1 MSIPPSSYDDLMAQQ
16 HTAAVEVTGA
26 HHSNWNGKMGPTRK
40 VENGVI
46 LGTASWDSGV
56 LYDDKYVTGPL
67 KEMFE
72 HKGVQ
77 QEQAKLLA
85 YRNALKTVLHEN
97 SHMTS
102 AEGTTHADAMH
113 AFQQPPVRAL
123 EEGVTEAWS
132 YANLDQYIDK
142 LDLEKIAPGIKEV
155 QGRQS
160 YPQFAPAANALANR
174 IGEVSG
180 VDSNEVLRRMNVVN
194 GAEKWPIAT
203 KLVTDAAGLDKIVP
217 PAQLAEATQRV
228 EQAMQAPF
236 GTLADVSKL
245 PADQQ
250 RPRSAEI
257 GNEAFDAGQK
267 EIAAIKQEVATTG
280 GLQPKVAEVTA
291 QTDGKKAEATAQTAG
306 ADPKLAHA
314 MAMANSGTAP
324 LQGVQAGAA
333 SQAAVAAKPAGPAV
347 GRGQGL
353 DRD

>member
-1 MSIPPSSYDDLMAQQ
+1 MSIPPSSYQDLMDQQ
-16 HTAAVEVTGA
+16 HHAAVEITGA
-26 HHSNWNGKMGPTRK
+26 HHSNWNGKIGPTRK
-40 VENGVI
+40 VEKGVI

-56 LYDDKYVTGPL
+56 LYDDKRVTEPL
-67 KEMFE
+67 KDMFE

-77 QEQAKLLA
+77 QEPAKVLA

-97 SHMTS
+97 SHMVS
-102 AEGTTHADAMH
+102 AEGTTHADAMK

-132 YANLDQYIDK
+132 YSNLDQYIDK

-160 YPQFAPAANALANR
+160 YPQFAPAANALATR
-174 IGEVSG
+174 ISDASG
-180 VDSNEVLRRMNVVN
+180 VDSNEVLRRMNAVN
-194 GAEKWPIAT
+194 AAEKWPIAT

-245 PADQQ
+245 PPEQQ
-250 RPRSAEI
+250 RPKSAEI
-257 GNEAFDAGQK
+257 GSQAFDAGQK

-280 GLQPKVAEVTA
+280 GLQPKTAEVTA
-291 QTDGKKAEATAQTAG
+291 QADGKT

-314 MAMANSGTAP
+314 MAMAQSGTTP
-324 LQGVQAGAA
+324 LNGVQAGASA
-333 SQAAVAAKPAGPAV
+333 SAAVAAKPAGPAV